1 MPRPELL
8 APLESALERR
18 VVKYARTLGIESIKL
33 NLHGR
38 RDWPDRMF
46 FPRGGRPVLFELK
59 RVGKEPRPGQLRVI
73 RWLKKLGYEVYVID
87 TFTEAKVIL
96 DGAV

>member
-1 MPRPELL
+1 MPRPRLL
-8 APLESALERR
+8 APLESALEGRTVR
-18 VVKYARTLGIESIKL
+18 YARTLGIESIKL

-46 FPRGGRPVLFELK
+46 FPYGGRPVFFELK
-59 RVGKEPRPGQLRVI
+59 REGKEPRPGQLRVI
-73 RWLKKLGYEVYVID
+73 RWLKKLGYKVYVIN